1 MKKVIEQFENGFTL
15 AEVLITLVIIGVIA
29 ALTIPAAVAYYQKE
43 ETIAQLKQ
51 VYSQLNQAIRLSV
64 PEHGDPRTWDY
75 SLTGIDFF
83 NEYLNNYIQIKR
95 MSLDANEIR
104 YQRTDGSVEN
114 GFNPLK
120 DGANVIVLNSGAI
133 IYISNS
139 SPSSSATSLRN
150 SLKQKGFAVDTN
162 GLKGPNKI
170 GRDLFFFF
178 LDGENGMVFPRSCDD
193 TESATVERSR
203 DELKNGPSAEDYQC
217 NKSGRGMW
225 CAALIIKDGWQIKD
239 DYPW

>member
-1 MKKVIEQFENGFTL
+1 MRILKFGKAFTL
-15 AEVLITLVIIGVIA
+15 AEVLVTLVIIGVIA
-29 ALTIPAAVAYYQKE
+29 ALTIPTAISKYQKE
-43 ETIAQLKQ
+43 QTISQLKQ

-95 MSLDANEIR
+95 MSLDTNEIS
-104 YQRTDGSVEN
+104 YQRPN
-114 GFNPLK
+114 GTTETQFNPLK

-133 IYISNS
+133 FYITNPTGSVS
-139 SPSSSATSLRN
+139 QLSL
-150 SLKQKGFAVDTN
+150 SLKRKTLSIDIN

-170 GRDLFFFF
+170 GRDLFFFSI
-178 LDGENGMVFPRSCDD
+178 DGERGMVVPREYDD
-193 TESATVERSR
+193 NDTAIDMERSR
-203 DELKNGPSAEDYQC
+203 NQLINGPSACDYQC
-217 NKSGRGMW
+217 NKSGRGIW
-225 CAALIIKDGWQIKD
+225 CAALIIKDGWQIKS